1 MLMPKRTKYR
11 KMMRGRMTGKA
22 YRGVEISFGEFALQA
37 TEPAWVSSRQIEAAR
52 RAVTNYLKR
61 GGKVW
66 IRIFPDKPVT
76 QKPAETRM
84 GSGKGNPEYWVSV
97 VRPGR
102 IMFEVAGVSRDQAE
116 EALRRAAMKMP
127 MDCKFVERFIAGADM
142 AAIQEELMH
151 QYEHYVEA
159 ATPEEVA
166 EADEAAAAAEEAAAA
181 GDATDAA
188 GDGKG
193 EG

>member
-37 TEPAWVSSRQIEAAR
+37 MEPAWVSSRQIEAAR

-76 QKPAETRM
+76 HKPAETRM
-84 GSGKGNPEYWVSV
+84 GSGKGNPEYWVAV
-97 VRPGR
+97 VKPGR
-102 IMFEVAGVSRDQAE
+102 VLFEVAGVTRAQAE
-116 EALRRAAMKMP
+116 EALRRAGMKMP
-127 MDCKFVERFIAGADM
+127 MDCRFIERQHIGVATAS
-142 AAIQEELMH
+142 EED
-151 QYEHYVEA
+151 ESGVPA
-159 ATPEEVA
+159 EVVA
-166 EADEAAAAAEEAAAA
+166 
-181 GDATDAA
+181 
-188 GDGKG
+188 
-193 EG
+193 